1 MTIFTHS
8 QLFAITIGCIGG
20 ILFSIVHQNRGN
32 MIQYCCDICGK
43 EVTLDD
49 EYIFLDSVIICSKS
63 CGYKWIDEQFAEDDP

>member
-1 MTIFTHS
+1 
-8 QLFAITIGCIGG
+8 
-20 ILFSIVHQNRGN
+20 

-49 EYIFLDSVIICSKS
+49 EYIFLDFEDESVIICSKS